1 MLQTQRKQTAMK
13 TLTVIAGG
21 KARSN
26 LKTAKEIKLKE
37 EKHVDDGGEDFLRDV
52 LAPSLYDLHKEVA
65 ELREMHE
72 KLLRL
77 LAQIVPRRNG

>member
-1 MLQTQRKQTAMK
+1 
-13 TLTVIAGG
+13 LTVIAGG
-21 KARSN
+21 KSQSN

-37 EKHVDDGGEDFLRDV
+37 EKHVDEGGEDFLRDV

-77 LAQIVPRRNG
+77 LARVIKTDKGK